1 MRAFL
6 IFILSALS
14 VFGQLPPYQRNF
26 FDTNT
31 APIVQVAPGTNI
43 TVVYSTTEPAGQV
56 RTFTVHALG
65 SSGAATNVWRVSSSN
80 QTVLIFTNA
89 VDLLYDLT
97 VTNIV
102 SNQIESVTWYLMTN
116 SLPTFA
122 TNLGVPIDGYTQG
135 LAAVTIGNTNY
146 FKMLV
151 GGENYGI
158 KVYSNGPNSII
169 LSNLY
174 PNIWWFTNPVG
185 PTGFQASP
193 TMYVAAGSISN
204 NYNVA
209 IRGLLQLYGYDS
221 NTTPNAFN
229 AFNEFRTSGNNW
241 SNTFMGR
248 WAGRS
253 NDTGAACTFIG
264 YLAGHKNRTGTINTY
279 IGAGA
284 GENSETV
291 GFNTALGYQALTR
304 NASGNGGNTAL
315 GERTMHDCVTAANN
329 VAVGDQTLYAVQ
341 SSDGNTAIGFQAA
354 LGLIGGPGN
363 NTIVGTDTMRFAN
376 YPSYNVIM
384 GYRSGYSIEGSN
396 NVAVGNSTLVNNT
409 GVSNC
414 AVGNRA
420 LEELQDTAA
429 MNNGNTALG
438 ACAGRGIYYGN
449 HNLLLGE
456 NMGIRDEGP
465 TFPYTLNSNIM
476 IGVFGSRKAHFNG
489 TNDWYFEPNM
499 STPLSMY
506 ATQSLNV
513 GYYTMSPFTN
523 VCNTNSFESVR
534 VPATNITFRFLIP
547 SNYVRFVYTNFWWPY
562 SNSYPTVQTNYT
574 TQQVFGVTGDALINV
589 PFYTASPSTN
599 APAWNEFVTRDYVDT
614 HGGGTGG
621 VAFNTNFLLGGSNT
635 WTGPNTFSGSSNVL
649 YNWTLM
655 GNGSF
660 VGGSGMFIS
669 NFGAYNLSA
678 TNLTGPVLNQIDS
691 AAYAA
696 ANHVLTNNY
705 TMVSSN
711 FVGNGSNLVNLSLTN
726 DAVELTSQHFTNA
739 VGDYSMLRWQHGP
752 AGLDNFDLFAVLDS
766 QTNFGEFYFDA
777 TQMSLDIGNDVN
789 TNSIFM
795 NVWRN
800 EFTAQSNLF
809 DGQIWTGPAY
819 STSSSS
825 SNNPAGF
832 ELVSRNYVDSQ
843 LGPFLTNS
851 ENRSV
856 TFSNNF
862 LVTSTDHSNSVW
874 LNTNGSIM
882 VSNPSVAFTMGSS
895 GMAANNEWNF
905 SGLNSANGRGWMF
918 MADGKY
924 LTNFFGIN
932 FGHAVNSE
940 LGLVT
945 ASNHPS
951 LGIAQTHA
959 PPGFIIHAGTNT
971 GYGATLQVTSNLTVN
986 GSILSSISNRTGLRL
1001 DNWGTA
1007 LTTNLLEI
1015 YSNGIPL
1022 FVVRSNG
1029 NVGINT
1035 ASPAYPLDVSGAIT
1049 ASGQVR
1055 GDSMAASG
1063 SSPTLY
1069 LYDNSYAGT
1078 ADDYYIWADNTNFY
1092 ARLAPQTPFLSYTG
1106 QTSTVF
1112 LSNNV
1117 QVAGSLTVNGGGS
1130 YGAAVTT
1137 TSSSTNTP
1145 AINELVSR
1153 GYVDGAVGALAGFV
1167 WYGATNVNAVNGNCL
1182 NFSTVLPAHWVQSF
1196 VLNVGDNVVGVR
1208 MWTNQENKVAEGQYT
1223 HHVNVGQTGAGTV
1236 TYRSDLAIFTATTTN
1251 VIKTGTDVA
1260 IVGGITN
1267 EYDSSSFVVTN
1278 TPLAAGEYLGVV
1290 RHATRSGGTATI
1302 YVHGG
1307 NGFPTRLEGPS
1318 PTSTTYIIASD
1329 ATNAATTVFANSYT
1343 LGTFQSNTCGT
1354 ATFDFSKPRQFTNTT
1369 TDVTFSA
1376 VTGQHAVDVRTVSLT
1391 ITNSSNTGI
1400 KLLTIPGTW
1409 TSPTNVY
1416 PVTNV
1421 GILSVESWGTYMTNA
1436 VYRGLK

>member
-209 IRGLLQLYGYDS
+209 IRGLLQLYGYDA

-396 NVAVGNSTLVNNT
+396 NVTVGNSTLVNNT

-429 MNNGNTALG
+429 LNNGNTALG

-449 HNLLLGE
+449 HNLILGE

-489 TNDWYFEPNM
+489 TNDWYFEPNL

-513 GYYTMSPFTN
+513 GYYTMGPFTN
-523 VCNTNSFESVR
+523 ICNTNSFESAR

-547 SNYVRFVYTNFWWPY
+547 SNYVRFVYTNFYWPY

-614 HGGGTGG
+614 HGGGTSG

-635 WTGPNTFSGSSNVL
+635 WTGPNTFSGSTNIL

-660 VGGSGMFIS
+660 VGGAGMFFS
-669 NFGAYNLSA
+669 NLSAYNLSA

-696 ANHVLTNNY
+696 ANHVLTNGY
-705 TMVSSN
+705 TMVSTN

-752 AGLDNFDLFAVLDS
+752 AGLDNFDIFAVLDS

-777 TQMSLDIGNDVN
+777 TQMSFDIGNDVN

-795 NVWRN
+795 NIWRN
-800 EFTAQSNLF
+800 QFTAQSNLF
-809 DGQIWTGPAY
+809 DGQVWTGPAY
-819 STSSSS
+819 STSASS

-832 ELVSRNYVDSQ
+832 ELVSRNYVDANV
-843 LGPFLTNS
+843 FNTNS
-851 ENRSV
+851 LLGSVNTWTGNSNIFNRFVFMTSLSS
-856 TFSNNF
+856 TNSTLWGALQLMPDNNYVSGNIGELLALKNVNGQVQF
-862 LVTSTDHSNSVW
+862 VKWDHVS
-874 LNTNGSIM
+874 
-882 VSNPSVAFTMGSS
+882 VSNAG
-895 GMAANNEWNF
+895 G
-905 SGLNSANGRGWMF
+905 
-918 MADGKY
+918 DH
-924 LTNFFGIN
+924 I
-932 FGHAVNSE
+932 
-940 LGLVT
+940 
-945 ASNHPS
+945 
-951 LGIAQTHA
+951 
-959 PPGFIIHAGTNT
+959 AGTNW
-971 GYGATLQVTSNLTVN
+971 LQ
-986 GSILSSISNRTGLRL
+986 
-1001 DNWGTA
+1001 
-1007 LTTNLLEI
+1007 TNA
-1015 YSNGIPL
+1015 
-1022 FVVRSNG
+1022 
-1029 NVGINT
+1029 NVFT
-1035 ASPAYPLDVSGAIT
+1035 
-1049 ASGQVR
+1049 
-1055 GDSMAASG
+1055 
-1063 SSPTLY
+1063 
-1069 LYDNSYAGT
+1069 
-1078 ADDYYIWADNTNFY
+1078 
-1092 ARLAPQTPFLSYTG
+1092 APQTS
-1106 QTSTVF
+1106 TST
-1112 LSNNV
+1112 
-1117 QVAGSLTVNGGGS
+1117 
-1130 YGAAVTT
+1130 
-1137 TSSSTNTP
+1137 STNTP

-1167 WYGATNVNAVNGNCL
+1167 WYGATNVNAVNGNCR

-1196 VLNVGDNVVGVR
+1196 VLNVGDNVVGIR
-1208 MWTNQENKVAEGQYT
+1208 MWTNQETKVAEGQYT

-1251 VIKTGTDVA
+1251 VIKTGTDVS
-1260 IVGGITN
+1260 IVSGITN

-1318 PTSTTYIIASD
+1318 PSSTTYIIASD

-1376 VTGQHAVDVRTVSLT
+1376 VTGQHAVDVRTVALT